1 MNKLPPKKPNEEPS
15 GLGSRRHR
23 LPTEP
28 SCPSLSK
35 VRTLLEEAQNKRG
48 TLIEMPWPDS
58 DHKSFI
64 LTCQWDESLKDP
76 VWTLY
81 EEIDNNSKVVWT
93 QPFAPQDLEFLYD
106 ILSMSAGSSAPL
118 QIPDELKPRAEAE
131 SFGEPDMNANV
142 GVASMAGGAGLA
154 PSLAPSLPPMS
165 PMSPMAPL
173 APLPGQTTAPA
184 QSPPGYPQNPLYAQ
198 PQTTSYTNLPP
209 SNPPAGTYQGM
220 PSQYGQQQP
229 QQQQQQQQQQ
239 GNTPY
244 PYMQQPNMQQPNM
257 QQPMQGQMPGQMQQQ
272 QMQQMQ
278 NMMPQGYPQQN
289 NQYPPQ
295 NQMNYGQQ
303 QMPQQYPQQSPVYP
317 QEMMETKIP
326 LDYHL
331 IDKRANILLGTMLK
345 EAGLISEPTLEAA
358 LKLQELVREEKMS
371 LDKAPEVLKR
381 LHAMGSS
388 IDQYL
393 TKGDFDKGTSST
405 MGGGAARPAPA
416 AAPASNKP
424 AAPAQGQGR
433 DLKGAFDILQKA
445 QLLTESDLTTAMN
458 VRKKH
463 GGDIVQILEAA
474 GKVNSKT
481 VDAALTSLPLIREG
495 LMKIEQVIMALNYC
509 ERMRVSFDD
518 ALEEMGWQ
526 NPRKLRTDLPL

>member
-1 MNKLPPKKPNEEPS
+1 
-15 GLGSRRHR
+15 
-23 LPTEP
+23 
-28 SCPSLSK
+28 
-35 VRTLLEEAQNKRG
+35 
-48 TLIEMPWPDS
+48 
-58 DHKSFI
+58 
-64 LTCQWDESLKDP
+64 
-76 VWTLY
+76 
-81 EEIDNNSKVVWT
+81 
-93 QPFAPQDLEFLYD
+93 
-106 ILSMSAGSSAPL
+106 
-118 QIPDELKPRAEAE
+118 
-131 SFGEPDMNANV
+131 
-142 GVASMAGGAGLA
+142 MAGGAGLSPA
-154 PSLAPSLPPMS
+154 LGGGLS
-165 PMSPMAPL
+165 PMSPMTPMMPL
-173 APLPGQTTAPA
+173 APPAGQAT
-184 QSPPGYPQNPLYAQ
+184 SPPGYPQNPLYSQ
-198 PQTTSYTNLPP
+198 PQTASYTNLPP
-209 SNPPAGTYQGM
+209 ANAGGTYQGM
-220 PSQYGQQQP
+220 PGQYGQQQQQQPP
-229 QQQQQQQQQQ
+229 QQQQLQQ
-239 GNTPY
+239 NTPY
-244 PYMQQPNMQQPNM
+244 PYMQQMPQ
-257 QQPMQGQMPGQMQQQ
+257 QMPGQMPQ
-272 QMQQMQ
+272 QMQQMQPQQMQ
-278 NMMPQGYPQQN
+278 NMMPQGYPPQN
-289 NQYPPQ
+289 AQYPQP

-303 QMPQQYPQQSPVYP
+303 QMPQQYQQQSSGYP

-371 LDKAPEVLKR
+371 VDKAPEVLKR

-393 TKGDFDKGTSST
+393 TKGDFDKGLS
-405 MGGGAARPAPA
+405 AAKVAPA
-416 AAPASNKP
+416 AQPAAKP
-424 AAPAQGQGR
+424 AAPQGQGR